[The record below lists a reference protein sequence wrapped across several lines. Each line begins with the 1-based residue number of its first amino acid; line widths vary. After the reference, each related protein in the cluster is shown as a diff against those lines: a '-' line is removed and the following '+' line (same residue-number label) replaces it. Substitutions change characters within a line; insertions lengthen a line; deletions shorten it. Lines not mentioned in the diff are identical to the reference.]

1 MEFPL
6 SNPNPGTRIPTGNR
20 ARASRGFTVIELLVA
35 LAVSTF
41 VLLAVMSFYLF
52 SINSFAFTSAYT
64 VFNSRSRYASDIIS
78 RDIRN
83 SSSVSSATTNQLV
96 LNLQADPDQVTYTYD
111 SAKRTLTRVQG
122 SSSTTIL
129 KDVTFLTWSLYQSPT
144 NGSSYG
150 VFTPASG
157 PGSAK
162 FVSLQ
167 WDCATRLSGSRSNSA
182 SLQTAMIELRNR

>member
-1 MEFPL
+1 M
-6 SNPNPGTRIPTGNR
+6 
-20 ARASRGFTVIELLVA
+20 ELLVA
-35 LAVSTF
+35 VSVSAF

-52 SINSFAFTSAYT
+52 SINSFASTSAYT
-64 VFNSRSRYASDIIS
+64 IFNSRSRYASDIIS

-83 SSSVSSATTNQLV
+83 SSSVASATTNQLV

-122 SSSTTIL
+122 SSTKTL
-129 KDVTFLTWSLYQSPT
+129 LQQVTYLTWALYQSST
-144 NGSSYG
+144 NGSTYG
-150 VFTPASG
+150 VFTPASV

-162 FVSLQ
+162 FISLQ
-167 WDCATRLSGSRSNSA
+167 WDCSSRLSGSRSNSA